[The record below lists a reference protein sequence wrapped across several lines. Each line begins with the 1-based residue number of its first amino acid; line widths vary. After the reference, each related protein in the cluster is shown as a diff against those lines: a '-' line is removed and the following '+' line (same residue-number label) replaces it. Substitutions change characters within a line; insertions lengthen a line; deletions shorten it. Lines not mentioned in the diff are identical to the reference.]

1 MRKNHAAPP
10 DARNRRSQFGIRRS
24 IAAGELRQLHKEPG
38 RPPRRVGAPAD
49 LLFVCLL
56 SGGLGRDWD
65 EGGKTVM
72 TRTQSLLTGVWLGAV
87 VLAIAGCGAMQSTP
101 DNPTGAGGLM
111 PTVEDKAAG
120 LVAVAPGFNISRY
133 KVIVVEPF
141 PVTDPTSKDEGD
153 RQFAA
158 KMAGFL
164 QLELV
169 RRLKSSGLFPTVVNG
184 SQTQYKPGA
193 QPALRLQ
200 GAITRLGRGS
210 QVARYFAGLY
220 GAGRA
225 RAQADMRFVQASSGR
240 VVMVT
245 ADRRVASI
253 GWFGGSG
260 RGDLRGALDRHAPGL
275 GEVLGRVLEGEG

>member
-1 MRKNHAAPP
+1 
-10 DARNRRSQFGIRRS
+10 
-24 IAAGELRQLHKEPG
+24 
-38 RPPRRVGAPAD
+38 
-49 LLFVCLL
+49 
-56 SGGLGRDWD
+56 
-65 EGGKTVM
+65 
-72 TRTQSLLTGVWLGAV
+72 
-87 VLAIAGCGAMQSTP
+87 
-101 DNPTGAGGLM
+101 M
-111 PTVEDKAAG
+111 PKGEDKAAG

-225 RAQADMRFVQASSGR
+225 RAQAGMRFVEASSGR
-240 VVMVT
+240 VGMVT
-245 ADRRVASI
+245 AHRRVASL
-253 GWFGGSG
+253 GWFGRPGEG
-260 RGDLRGALDRHAPGL
+260 HPEEAFHDLAPRL
-275 GEVLGRVLEGEG
+275 GEVPGRPAEGRAPRE

>member
-1 MRKNHAAPP
+1 
-10 DARNRRSQFGIRRS
+10 
-24 IAAGELRQLHKEPG
+24 
-38 RPPRRVGAPAD
+38 
-49 LLFVCLL
+49 
-56 SGGLGRDWD
+56 
-65 EGGKTVM
+65 
-72 TRTQSLLTGVWLGAV
+72 
-87 VLAIAGCGAMQSTP
+87 
-101 DNPTGAGGLM
+101 M
-111 PTVEDKAAG
+111 PNVEDKDAG

-133 KVIVVEPF
+133 KALVVEPF
-141 PVTDPTSKDEGD
+141 PVTDPTSRDEGD

-225 RAQADMRFVQASSGR
+225 RAPADMLFVEASSGR

-245 ADRRVASI
+245 ADRRVASL
-253 GWFGGSG
+253 GWVGGPGEGDPRGSFGGQG
-260 RGDLRGALDRHAPGL
+260 PDL
-275 GEVLGRVLEGEG
+275 GEVPGGVAEGAGARE

>member
-1 MRKNHAAPP
+1 MATPISSSRPSRTVSTGASAAIGWSARADAVLGSSTVRIRKTVAHGGRRESMKRSERARTTPLPPMRATDGRSSEFT
-10 DARNRRSQFGIRRS
+10 DALPRESYANCTRSR
-24 IAAGELRQLHKEPG
+24 AG
-38 RPPRRVGAPAD
+38 RPGAWALRPTCSFSA
-49 LLFVCLL
+49 FFRAV
-56 SGGLGRDWD
+56 SGETG
-65 EGGKTVM
+65 
-72 TRTQSLLTGVWLGAV
+72 LTGVWLG
-87 VLAIAGCGAMQSTP
+87 VLLLGLAGCGAMQSTP

-111 PTVEDKAAG
+111 PNVEDKDAG

-133 KVIVVEPF
+133 KGIVVEPF
-141 PVTDPTSKDEGD
+141 PVTDPPSKDEGD

-169 RRLKSSGLFPTVVNG
+169 RRLKASGLFPTVVNG

-220 GAGRA
+220 G
-225 RAQADMRFVQASSGR
+225 
-240 VVMVT
+240 
-245 ADRRVASI
+245 
-253 GWFGGSG
+253 
-260 RGDLRGALDRHAPGL
+260 
-275 GEVLGRVLEGEG
+275 

>member
-1 MRKNHAAPP
+1 M
-10 DARNRRSQFGIRRS
+10 
-24 IAAGELRQLHKEPG
+24 
-38 RPPRRVGAPAD
+38 
-49 LLFVCLL
+49 
-56 SGGLGRDWD
+56 
-65 EGGKTVM
+65 
-72 TRTQSLLTGVWLGAV
+72 
-87 VLAIAGCGAMQSTP
+87 
-101 DNPTGAGGLM
+101 
-111 PTVEDKAAG
+111 
-120 LVAVAPGFNISRY
+120 
-133 KVIVVEPF
+133 VVEPS
-141 PVTDPTSKDEGD
+141 PVPAPQRKGGGA

-225 RAQADMRFVQASSGR
+225 RAQADMRFVEASSGR

-253 GWFGGSG
+253 GWVGGSDQG
-260 RGDLRGALDRHAPGL
+260 PLEEAFYDKAPDLGKVLRRLSTGEAPGK
-275 GEVLGRVLEGEG
+275 

>member
-1 MRKNHAAPP
+1 
-10 DARNRRSQFGIRRS
+10 
-24 IAAGELRQLHKEPG
+24 
-38 RPPRRVGAPAD
+38 
-49 LLFVCLL
+49 
-56 SGGLGRDWD
+56 
-65 EGGKTVM
+65 M
-72 TRTQSLLTGVWLGAV
+72 TRTQSLLTGVWLG
-87 VLAIAGCGAMQSTP
+87 VLLVGIAGCGAMQSTP

-111 PTVEDKAAG
+111 PNVEDKDAG

-225 RAQADMRFVQASSGR
+225 RAQADMRFVEASSGR

-253 GWFGGSG
+253 GWFGGSDEG
-260 RGDLRGALDRHAPGL
+260 HLEESFDDMARDLGKFLVRLSKGEAPGK
-275 GEVLGRVLEGEG
+275 

>member
-1 MRKNHAAPP
+1 
-10 DARNRRSQFGIRRS
+10 
-24 IAAGELRQLHKEPG
+24 
-38 RPPRRVGAPAD
+38 
-49 LLFVCLL
+49 
-56 SGGLGRDWD
+56 
-65 EGGKTVM
+65 
-72 TRTQSLLTGVWLGAV
+72 
-87 VLAIAGCGAMQSTP
+87 
-101 DNPTGAGGLM
+101 
-111 PTVEDKAAG
+111 
-120 LVAVAPGFNISRY
+120 
-133 KVIVVEPF
+133 
-141 PVTDPTSKDEGD
+141 
-153 RQFAA
+153 
-158 KMAGFL
+158 MAGFL

-225 RAQADMRFVQASSGR
+225 RAQADMRFVEASSGR

-253 GWFGGSG
+253 GWVCGSG
-260 RGDLRGALDRHAPGL
+260 QGHPAGALDDLARGL
-275 GEVLGRVLEGEG
+275 GEVLGGPFEGGAPCE